1 MQLGTD
7 YRTWMADN
15 REAELALAAERA
27 RVARERR
34 ALERA
39 AAARDDAAGGN
50 LLSRLRHRRVLA
62 AVTR

>member
-34 ALERA
+34 TYERA